1 MLLRGRDC
9 AYVDIVIS
17 SVPGTIPRHKRHSIG
32 ICQKKKKKKAFA
44 ADVTCP
50 KTLGCRNSH
59 AFIFLNHIR
68 SDLALSCMIGQ
79 KSYMR
84 KFQARLIFFFPL
96 RIPECKR
103 PKKILEGFFLSQL
116 MGVSALVFPL
126 LVLIEDVHRW
136 ALNPQIHLALFPR
149 RTVSWSLQ

>member
-17 SVPGTIPRHKRHSIG
+17 LVPGTIPRHKRHSIG
-32 ICQKKKKKKAFA
+32 ICQKKAFA
-44 ADVTCP
+44 TDVTCP

-84 KFQARLIFFFPL
+84 KFQARLVFFFPL
-96 RIPECKR
+96 RIPEYKR

-116 MGVSALVFPL
+116 MRVSAMVFPL
-126 LVLIEDVHRW
+126 LVLIEDVHR
-136 ALNPQIHLALFPR
+136 
-149 RTVSWSLQ
+149 